1 MSDWRSLLHDADRGL
16 PAQLPAADV
25 QRVRESVMAAARTAR
40 GGASPALSRPFALVM
55 ATLVIVCSAML
66 AGLQYSTRPGAGLS
80 TTERPFEAAA
90 TSDAEAGERQQ
101 LQFAT
106 PGGTRIIWVFDS
118 RFDVEGT
125 VP

>member
-25 QRVRESVMAAARTAR
+25 QRVRESVVAAARTAR
-40 GGASPALSRPFALVM
+40 GGVSPALSRPFALVM

-66 AGLQYSTRPGAGLS
+66 AGLQYSTRPAGLS
-80 TTERPFEAAA
+80 TTERPFDAAG
-90 TSDAEAGERQQ
+90 TSDAETGERQQ